1 MMSQPKD
8 MKYRVI
14 QSDEVV
20 TISYGTSIAHTRSGY
35 HVVWVKAD
43 YSDPEWQRYFA
54 LMADINTP
62 VYTTLTKVWYDSIYS
77 FVMVR
82 QVLLYSK
89 NGKLLYDTGEDS
101 SAGWQYVNASDPV
114 GIVGEYLGE

>member
-54 LMADINTP
+54 LMADIGM
-62 VYTTLTKVWYDSIYS
+62 TLFIP
-77 FVMVR
+77 
-82 QVLLYSK
+82 L
-89 NGKLLYDTGEDS
+89 
-101 SAGWQYVNASDPV
+101 
-114 GIVGEYLGE
+114 